1 MSTPAAL
8 REPPVARRDL
18 IEVLIDSDL
27 VSAAQVEAAR
37 LSATNGKSVVDVL
50 LAQKV
55 IGPRDVAMALSL
67 QLSLPLIELK
77 RHVVQPQALALVPEQ
92 LARRYGLIPLDVIN
106 GELVV
111 VTENPL
117 DVQGLEDVSLRAGM
131 RVRPAIGVHDDIQ
144 EALAQYYRSSVEIER
159 HLGQIVPESAPAVEP
174 RLTVE
179 AVAQNPVAR
188 VVELIIGQAIRDRA
202 SDVHIV
208 PDSDTLRV
216 RYRIDGIL
224 HDMLQVPLN
233 VHGPLISRIKILA
246 EMNIAERR
254 RPQDGQFTFTGD
266 HGEVDVRVSTAE
278 TVRGEMAVLR
288 ILDKSISL
296 LQLKDLGF
304 LPQAL
309 HSVEQLYTLPFGM
322 LLVSGPTGAGKTTSL
337 YAMMNQFNR
346 VEQNLITIEDPIE
359 YQFDRMSQIQVNR
372 QANITFANGLRAILR
387 LDPNVILVG
396 EIRDQETAQIAVQA
410 ALTGHLVLS
419 SIHANDAVGAL
430 FRLIDLGVEPF
441 LAASAL
447 IGIVAQRLVR
457 RVCDRCLTLSDIG
470 PEERLAYETELGPG
484 PAQFQ
489 RGQGCNFCAE
499 TGYRGRT
506 GVFEVLPVGESIRRL
521 LIANASAD
529 DIRTQALSEGMIS
542 MWRDG
547 MLKTREGIT
556 TVREVMRN
564 AYTIR

>member
-1 MSTPAAL
+1 
-8 REPPVARRDL
+8 
-18 IEVLIDSDL
+18 
-27 VSAAQVEAAR
+27 
-37 LSATNGKSVVDVL
+37 
-50 LAQKV
+50 
-55 IGPRDVAMALSL
+55 
-67 QLSLPLIELK
+67 
-77 RHVVQPQALALVPEQ
+77 
-92 LARRYGLIPLDVIN
+92 
-106 GELVV
+106 
-111 VTENPL
+111 
-117 DVQGLEDVSLRAGM
+117 
-131 RVRPAIGVHDDIQ
+131 
-144 EALAQYYRSSVEIER
+144 
-159 HLGQIVPESAPAVEP
+159 
-174 RLTVE
+174 
-179 AVAQNPVAR
+179 
-188 VVELIIGQAIRDRA
+188 
-202 SDVHIV
+202 
-208 PDSDTLRV
+208 DTLRV

-266 HGEVDVRVSTAE
+266 HSEVDVRVSTAE
-278 TVRGEMAVLR
+278 TAHGEMAVLR

-322 LLVSGPTGAGKTTSL
+322 LLVSGPTGAGKTTTL

-346 VEQNLITIEDPIE
+346 VENNLITIEDPIE

-372 QANITFANGLRAILR
+372 QANVTFANGLRAILR

-447 IGIVAQRLVR
+447 VGIVAQRLVR
-457 RVCDRCLTLSDIG
+457 RVCDRCLTLSDIS

-506 GVFEVLPVGESIRRL
+506 GVFEVLTVGESIRRL
-521 LIANASAD
+521 LIANASAA
-529 DIRTQALSEGMIS
+529 DIRAQALNEGMIS

>member
-1 MSTPAAL
+1 MTAANPPAAR
-8 REPPVARRDL
+8 REL
-18 IEVLIDSDL
+18 IDVLIDSEL
-27 VSAAQVEAAR
+27 VSAAQVSAAR
-37 LSATNGKSVVDVL
+37 LSATDGRSVVEVL
-50 LAQKV
+50 LAHKA
-55 IGPRDVAMALSL
+55 ISPRDVAMALSL
-67 QLSLPLIELK
+67 QLNLPLIELK
-77 RHVVQPQALALVPEQ
+77 RHVVQPEALALVPEQ
-92 LARRYGLIPLDVIN
+92 LARRYNLIPLDVIN

-117 DVQGLEDVSLRAGM
+117 DVQGLEDVALRAGL
-131 RVRPAIGVHDDIQ
+131 RVRPAVGVRTDIQ

-159 HLGQIVPESAPAVEP
+159 HLGQIVPEPASAVEP

-188 VVELIIGQAIRDRA
+188 VVELIISQAIRDRA

-208 PDSDTLRV
+208 PDSATLRV

-224 HDMLQVPLN
+224 HDMLQVPLT

-254 RPQDGQFTFTGD
+254 RPQDGQFTFNSDRGA
-266 HGEVDVRVSTAE
+266 VDVRVATAE
-278 TVRGEMAVLR
+278 TARGEMVVLR

-304 LPQAL
+304 RPEAL
-309 HSVEQLYTLPFGM
+309 RSIERIYTLPFGM
-322 LLVSGPTGAGKTTSL
+322 ALVSGPTGAGKTTTL

-346 VEQNLITIEDPIE
+346 TENNLITIEDPIE
-359 YQFDRMSQIQVNR
+359 YQFDRISQIQVNR

-419 SIHANDAVGAL
+419 SIHANDSIGAL

-441 LAASAL
+441 LVASAL
-447 IGIVAQRLVR
+447 VGVVAQRLVR
-457 RVCDRCLTLSDIG
+457 KVCDRCLRLTDIS
-470 PEERLAYETELGPG
+470 PEERLAYESDLGAA

-506 GVFEVLPVGESIRRL
+506 GVFEVLTVSEAIRQQ
-521 LIANASAD
+521 LIVNAGAA
-529 DIRTQALSEGMIS
+529 DIRAKALAEGMVT

-547 MLKTREGIT
+547 MLKARDGLT
-556 TVREVMRN
+556 TVQEVMRN

>member
-1 MSTPAAL
+1 MKLPLPDLPA
-8 REPPVARRDL
+8 ARRDL
-18 IEVLIDSDL
+18 IDVLLDADL

-37 LSATNGKSVVDVL
+37 LAVTNGHSPLDVL
-50 LAQKV
+50 LAQN
-55 IGPRDVAMALSL
+55 IINPRDVAMAFSL
-67 QLSLPLIELK
+67 QLNLPLIELK
-77 RHVVQPQALALVPEQ
+77 RHVVQPAALELVPEH

-106 GELVV
+106 GELIVV
-111 VTENPL
+111 IENPL
-117 DVQGLEDVSLRAGM
+117 DVQALEDVALRAGLH
-131 RVRPAIGVHDDIQ
+131 VRPALGVRDDIQ
-144 EALAQYYRSSVEIER
+144 EALAQYYRAGTEIER
-159 HLGQIVPESAPAVEP
+159 QLGQIAPEPAAVEP

-179 AVAQNPVAR
+179 AITQNPVAR
-188 VVELIIGQAIRDRA
+188 VVELIINQAIRDRA
-202 SDVHIV
+202 SDVHIM
-208 PDSDTLRV
+208 PDVDTLRV

-224 HDMLQVPLN
+224 HDMLQVPLS
-233 VHGPLISRIKILA
+233 VHAPLVSRIKILA

-254 RPQDGQFTFTGD
+254 RPQDGQFTFTSD
-266 HGEVDVRVSTAE
+266 HGEVDVRVATAE

-296 LQLKDLGF
+296 LQLRDLGF
-304 LPQAL
+304 LPDAL
-309 HSVEQLYTLPFGM
+309 RSIEQLYALPFGM
-322 LLVSGPTGAGKTTSL
+322 LLVSGPTGAGKTTTL
-337 YAMMNQFNR
+337 YALMNQFNR
-346 VEQNLITIEDPIE
+346 IERNLITIEDPIE
-359 YQFDRMSQIQVNR
+359 YQFDRISQIQVNR

-419 SIHANDAVGAL
+419 SIHANDSVGAL

-447 IGIVAQRLVR
+447 VGIVAQRLVR
-457 RVCDRCLTLSDIG
+457 KVCDRCLTLRDIS
-470 PEERLAYETELGPG
+470 PEERLAYEAEIGPA
-484 PAQFQ
+484 PAQFR

-506 GVFEVLPVGESIRRL
+506 GVFEVLSMTESLRHC
-521 LIANASAD
+521 LITQGSAD
-529 DIRTQALSEGMIS
+529 DIRATALAEGLVT

-547 MLKTREGIT
+547 MLKTQAGIT

>member
-1 MSTPAAL
+1 MSVPAYDLPAT
-8 REPPVARRDL
+8 RRDL
-18 IEVLIDSDL
+18 IDVMLDADL
-27 VSAAQVEAAR
+27 VSTTQVEAAR
-37 LSATNGKSVVDVL
+37 LMAAPGQNLIDVL

-55 IGPRDVAMALSL
+55 ISPRDVAMAFSL
-67 QLSLPLIELK
+67 QLNLPLIELK
-77 RHVVQPQALALVPEQ
+77 RHVVQPQAIELVPEY
-92 LARRYGLIPLDVIN
+92 LARRHNLIPLDVIN
-106 GELVV
+106 GELIV

-117 DVQGLEDVSLRAGM
+117 DVQALEDVGLRAGM
-131 RVRPAIGVHDDIQ
+131 RVRPAIGVRDDIQ
-144 EALAQYYRSSVEIER
+144 EALAQYYRSSTEIER
-159 HLGQIVPESAPAVEP
+159 HLGQIAPEPAPPVEP

-179 AVAQNPVAR
+179 AIAQNPVAR
-188 VVELIIGQAIRDRA
+188 VVELIINQAIRDRA
-202 SDVHIV
+202 SDVHII
-208 PDSDTLRV
+208 PDADTLRV

-254 RPQDGQFTFTGD
+254 RPQDGQFTFTAD
-266 HGEVDVRVSTAE
+266 RGEVDVRVATAE
-278 TVRGEMAVLR
+278 TAHGEMAVLR

-296 LQLKDLGF
+296 LQLRDLGF
-304 LPQAL
+304 LPDAL
-309 HSVEQLYTLPFGM
+309 RSIERVYTLPFGM
-322 LLVSGPTGAGKTTSL
+322 VLVSGPTGAGKTTTL

-346 VEQNLITIEDPIE
+346 IENNLITIEDPIE
-359 YQFDRMSQIQVNR
+359 YQFDRISQIQVNR
-372 QANITFANGLRAILR
+372 QANITFATGLRAILR

-419 SIHANDAVGAL
+419 SIHANDSVGAL

-447 IGIVAQRLVR
+447 VGIVAQRLVR
-457 RVCDRCLTLSDIG
+457 KVCDRCLTPADIN
-470 PEERLAYETELGPG
+470 PEERQAYESELGSSPVH
-484 PAQFQ
+484 FQ
-489 RGQGCNFCAE
+489 HGQGCNFCAE

-506 GVFEVLPVGESIRRL
+506 GVFEVLTVTESIRRL
-521 LIANASAD
+521 LIGNAGANE
-529 DIRTQALSEGMIS
+529 IRTKALAEGMVT

-547 MLKTREGIT
+547 MLKARDGVT